1 MNEPIDCREAEARLQ
16 DYLKLELTP
25 ELAVEVR
32 DHLIRC
38 RGCFG
43 HARFEEN
50 LLSLMEARARRETCP
65 GALRERISTLLRA
78 EADRS

>member
-1 MNEPIDCREAEARLQ
+1 MSEQIDCGEAEARLQ
-16 DYLKLELTP
+16 DYLKRELTP

-43 HARFEEN
+43 HAQFEEN
-50 LLSLMEARARRETCP
+50 LLQLMEARARRETCP
-65 GALRERISTLLRA
+65 GALRERICALLRA
-78 EADRS
+78 EANQS

>member
-1 MNEPIDCREAEARLQ
+1 MGEPIDCAEAEARLQ

-50 LLSLMEARARRETCP
+50 LLLLMEARARRETCP
-65 GALRERISTLLRA
+65 GALRERIYALLRA

>member
-1 MNEPIDCREAEARLQ
+1 MAEPIDCGEAEARLQ

-25 ELAVEVR
+25 ELAAEVR

-50 LLSLMEARARRETCP
+50 LLQLMEARARRETCP
-65 GALRERISTLLRA
+65 GALRERIRALLRA
-78 EADRS
+78 EAEPS